1 MAPMACRVMWCSFL
15 LLLAALPAAAA
26 STALD
31 LRSSTILRY
40 FERDVD
46 QSKDNQILPAYEY
59 LEINAGN
66 GEPWSFHGYGWM
78 RANLGDNFFEDET
91 KGELLYAYAQYR
103 DQGTQLRLGRQ
114 AVYEGVANETVDG
127 AWGRVEFDSNFSLSA
142 YVGLPVTVDTSN
154 GRQGDGLVG
163 GRFSFHRLGWFDLGL
178 SYKLLASESD
188 RDEELLGFDLSAEL
202 PGEILVSGLTTR
214 NLVSNGWGEHSYEAR
229 FTLGEIEL
237 RPFFQRYSG
246 EDFYNGRNNS
256 ANPFRFYSRFGT
268 RTTVVGSEAFW
279 YPTEN
284 YEFALRLKHFEYNQ
298 RFGNA
303 DLLSGIFTYKYR
315 IHNQLGLELGRMQG
329 DTEENRYSL
338 ARGFFYLDL
347 PPGFLSGDLMY
358 VGYDEPLYGEDRS
371 WFISLGGGC
380 KFLGDRLTLRLS
392 GDYSIDPYFDH
403 DFRAMVVA
411 DYRFSR

>member
-1 MAPMACRVMWCSFL
+1 MVSAARRALWCLPL
-15 LLLAALPAAAA
+15 LLSALPALAA
-26 STALD
+26 SPPLE
-31 LRSSTILRY
+31 LRSSTMLRY
-40 FERDVD
+40 FERDVEQD
-46 QSKDNQILPAYEY
+46 KDSQILPAYEY

-66 GEPWSFHGYGWM
+66 GKPWSFHGYGWM
-78 RANLGDNFFEDET
+78 RANLGDEFFEDEA

-103 DQGTQLRLGRQ
+103 DAGTQLRLGRQ

-127 AWGRVEFDSNFSLSA
+127 GWGRVEFNSNLSLSA
-142 YVGLPVTVDTSN
+142 YAGLPVTLDTSN

-178 SYKLLASESD
+178 SYKLLTSESD
-188 RDEELLGFDLSAEL
+188 RDEELLGLDLSAEL
-202 PGEILVSGLTTR
+202 PGEVLVSGLTTY
-214 NLVSNGWGEHSYEAR
+214 NMVSGGWGEHAYEAR
-229 FTLGEIEL
+229 FHLGGIEW
-237 RPFFQRYSG
+237 RPLFQRFSA
-246 EDFYNGRNNS
+246 EDFFNGKDNS

-298 RFGNA
+298 RFGSA

-315 IHNQLGLELGRMQG
+315 IHNQLGLELGRMEG
-329 DTEENRYSL
+329 TSKENRYSL

-358 VGYDEPLYGEDRS
+358 VGYDEPLYGEDS
-371 WFISLGGGC
+371 SLFVSLGGGRR
-380 KFLGDRLTLRLS
+380 FLADRLNLKLS
-392 GDYSIDPYFDH
+392 ADYSIDPYFDH

-411 DYRFSR
+411 DYRFGR